1 MAKSTTE
8 LKYGNDINALALRVV
23 LGLSMFYGHG
33 LGKWQVLFG
42 EGEIQF
48 ADPLGMGV
56 TLSLVL
62 AVFAEVV
69 CSLLIV
75 GGLLTRY
82 AVIPLIVTMAVAVFV
97 VNSGQVFGKIEL
109 PLIYLAGFV
118 ALFFIGPGRFSI
130 DQLIKKM

>member
-1 MAKSTTE
+1 MAKSLTE
-8 LKYGNDINALALRVV
+8 LRYGNDINALALRVV

-33 LGKWQVLFG
+33 LDKWKVLLG

-56 TLSLVL
+56 TLSLIL

-82 AVIPLIVTMAVAVFV
+82 AVIPLIITMAVAVFV

-118 ALFFIGPGRFSI
+118 ALFFIGPGRFSL
-130 DQLIKKM
+130 DRLIRK